1 MLPVSTLVTATKVA
15 GPDFTNRLNL
25 FRSAEIGGSPNDGYS
40 SAQALDALEEVAKET
55 LPADM
60 SYDYINLS
68 YQEKHSPGGGTVFF
82 MALVFVFLIL
92 AAQYES
98 WKLPF
103 SVLLGAPFA
112 VFGAFLGLALARI
125 GSDAYVNNVF
135 AQIGLV
141 LLIGLVAKNAILIV
155 EFAKEEYEKGK
166 PLYESA
172 MVAAKLRFRP
182 ILMTAFAF
190 ILGVVPLLTATGAGS
205 QARIVMGMAV
215 FSGML
220 IATVLGVLIVPG
232 LFVMIENIGKNK
244 NEVVATE
251 NSTDSKTTDH
261 DE

>member
-1 MLPVSTLVTATKVA
+1 VA

-25 FRSAEIGGSPNDGYS
+25 YRAAEIGGSPNYGYS
-40 SAQALDALEEVAKET
+40 SAQALDALEEVANEV
-55 LPADM
+55 LPSNM

-68 YQEKHSPGGGTVFF
+68 YQEKHSPGGATVFL

-112 VFGAFLGLALARI
+112 VFGAFLGLFLA
-125 GSDAYVNNVF
+125 GFANDAYVNNVF

-155 EFAKEEYEKGK
+155 EFAKEYYEKGGVT
-166 PLYESA
+166 LYEAA
-172 MVAAKLRFRP
+172 MHSAKLRFRP

-232 LFVMIENIGKNK
+232 LYIMIEGIGKAK
-244 NEVVATE
+244 DHKEPVANNDNNT
-251 NSTDSKTTDH
+251 H
-261 DE
+261 P

>member
-1 MLPVSTLVTATKVA
+1 M
-15 GPDFTNRLNL
+15 NL
-25 FRSAEIGGSPNDGYS
+25 FRAAEIGGSPNNGFS
-40 SAQALDALEEVAKET
+40 SEQALTALEEVASET

-60 SYDYINLS
+60 SLDYINLT
-68 YQEKHSPGGGTVFF
+68 YQEKNSPGGASVFI

-112 VFGAFLGLALARI
+112 VFGAFLGLFLAGL
-125 GSDAYVNNVF
+125 GSDAYINNVF

-155 EFAKEEYEKGK
+155 EFAKEEYDKGK

-172 MVAAKLRFRP
+172 IYAAKLRFRP

-205 QARIVMGMAV
+205 QARIVMGMVV
-215 FSGML
+215 FSGMV
-220 IATVLGVLIVPG
+220 IATFLGVLVVPG
-232 LFVMIENIGKNK
+232 LYIMIERMGKK
-244 NEVVATE
+244 QETQPLVETKA
-251 NSTDSKTTDH
+251 
-261 DE
+261 DEKPTNHE

>member
-1 MLPVSTLVTATKVA
+1 
-15 GPDFTNRLNL
+15 
-25 FRSAEIGGSPNDGYS
+25 
-40 SAQALDALEEVAKET
+40 
-55 LPADM
+55 
-60 SYDYINLS
+60 
-68 YQEKHSPGGGTVFF
+68 
-82 MALVFVFLIL
+82 MALIFVFLIL

-112 VFGAFLGLALARI
+112 VFGAFLGLFLARF
-125 GSDAYVNNVF
+125 GDDAYVNNVF

-155 EFAKEEYEKGK
+155 EFAKEEYEKGN

-172 MVAAKLRFRP
+172 MTAAKLRFRP

-232 LFVMIENIGKNK
+232 LFVMIENIGRKK
-244 NEVVATE
+244 VEVVATE
-251 NSTDSKTTDH
+251 NNMDPNTGEH
-261 DE
+261 EE